1 MKSLWRK
8 NKYGKWY
15 KLKPATDK
23 VKFIGCDEKSQTNYY
38 SRTNKK
44 SSYIDES
51 LVK

>member
-8 NKYGKWY
+8 TKSGRWY

-23 VKFIGCDEKSQTNYY
+23 VKFIACDETSQTNYY

-44 SSYIDES
+44 SSYIDDS
-51 LVK
+51 LKQ